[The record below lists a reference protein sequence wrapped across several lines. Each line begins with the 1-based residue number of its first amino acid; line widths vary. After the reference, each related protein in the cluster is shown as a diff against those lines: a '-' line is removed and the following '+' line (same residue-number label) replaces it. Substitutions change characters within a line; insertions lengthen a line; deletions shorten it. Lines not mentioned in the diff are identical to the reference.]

1 MHCVVEFL
9 CHGCRLL
16 SRGLAAAV
24 EDVECHVK
32 DLRVVQDYVS
42 TVGSRFDVNTHIGAK
57 IVVRPAEVVPN
68 RLWSELQLVGN
79 LVDAT
84 LGELALDATK
94 FVECN
99 SPWHNDKYR

>member
-1 MHCVVEFL
+1 
-9 CHGCRLL
+9 
-16 SRGLAAAV
+16 
-24 EDVECHVK
+24 
-32 DLRVVQDYVS
+32 
-42 TVGSRFDVNTHIGAK
+42 
-57 IVVRPAEVVPN
+57 
-68 RLWSELQLVGN
+68 LQLVGN